1 MNAIPM
7 KKFLIAVLL
16 TGCNLVVRAQ
26 SLSPQT
32 INVGGGQG
40 NAGTLYLDWSV
51 GEMAGVQTLTSPANL
66 LSQGLLQP
74 DAFGPFPVK
83 LIYFTGKALDAKN
96 ELKWATSEETNNDY
110 FQVERS
116 SDGLKFYPLTRIA
129 GAGNSSRSKTYN
141 YYDLS
146 PDAVSYY
153 RLTQVD
159 YDGTYSYSK
168 IVALKQPLSGAHYQ
182 VYPNPTDGV
191 LNVSG
196 IRNNKQVELYVLD
209 KTGRVLSRQKSG
221 AVENV
226 KLDLQVL
233 PAGNYIL
240 NIIDQTTGLSHAHLF
255 GKR

>member
-1 MNAIPM
+1 M
-7 KKFLIAVLL
+7 KKFLIAVLSVS
-16 TGCNLVVRAQ
+16 CSWSVYAQ

-40 NAGTLYLDWSV
+40 NAGALYLDWSA

-74 DAFGPFPVK
+74 DALGPFPVT
-83 LIYFTGKALDAKN
+83 LIYFTGKALDARN
-96 ELKWATSEETNNDY
+96 ELNWATSEEINNDY

-116 SDGLKFYPLTRIA
+116 SDGLKFYMLSRIA

-153 RLTQVD
+153 RLKQVD

-168 IVALKQPLSGAHYQ
+168 MIALKQPLQAAHYQ

-191 LNVSG
+191 LNVAG
-196 IRNNKQVELYVLD
+196 IRSNRPVELYVLD
-209 KTGRVLSRQKSG
+209 KTGRVLSQQKPV
-221 AVENV
+221 AVQNT
-226 KLDLQVL
+226 KLDLQAL

-240 NIIDQTTGLSHAHLF
+240 NIVDQATGLSYTSHF